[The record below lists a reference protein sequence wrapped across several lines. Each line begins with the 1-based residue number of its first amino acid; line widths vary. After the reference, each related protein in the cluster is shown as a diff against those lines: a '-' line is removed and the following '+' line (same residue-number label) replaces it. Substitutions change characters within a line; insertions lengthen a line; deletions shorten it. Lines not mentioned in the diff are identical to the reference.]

1 MGGIFTVVKRVM
13 TREAVHEIRQL
24 QMMLRH
30 LTSNLTFQEAYDMT
44 GLILRTT
51 VCSPRKH
58 EPPRC
63 LNYLTSPHVVIWSA
77 VTASRAIPGL
87 FEAEELMAKD
97 RSGEIV
103 PYHPPFI
110 LGPEEGSM
118 PVRRWRDG
126 SLEIDLPIM
135 QLKELFNINHFIVS
149 QANPHIAPLLRL
161 KEFVRACGGNFA
173 AKYKIIQNPT
183 YIELQKAANQ
193 GRRCTWEKPSA
204 IKANCGIDLALDQC
218 VVILNHMR
226 RLKRSAERAAASSSH
241 GLASTYKFSASRR
254 IPSWNC
260 IARENSSGSLEEDLA
275 GDGKSL
281 QTHRNIHDGSD
292 SESERVDFNSWTRSG
307 GPLMRTTSA
316 NKLIDFVQDLD
327 IDAELNRSVLTN
339 PNSMSLQMGGN
350 KHYYQ
355 SPRGTTPER
364 SPESVKFGKRE
375 FGSVVS
381 INGSSIT
388 VTEGDLLQP
397 ERVHNG
403 IVFNVVKKETLS
415 SRSSHD
421 LENYESEVAECMQ
434 LDSPEKDMDA
444 RSASEYD
451 DADITSTALISET
464 EPNCQPTDLPK
475 EEECNHQS
483 TVVASS
489 LHFSVALIC
498 FCSN

>member
-1 MGGIFTVVKRVM
+1 
-13 TREAVHEIRQL
+13 
-24 QMMLRH
+24 
-30 LTSNLTFQEAYDMT
+30 
-44 GLILRTT
+44 
-51 VCSPRKH
+51 
-58 EPPRC
+58 
-63 LNYLTSPHVVIWSA
+63 
-77 VTASRAIPGL
+77 
-87 FEAEELMAKD
+87 
-97 RSGEIV
+97 
-103 PYHPPFI
+103 
-110 LGPEEGSM
+110 
-118 PVRRWRDG
+118 
-126 SLEIDLPIM
+126 
-135 QLKELFNINHFIVS
+135 
-149 QANPHIAPLLRL
+149 
-161 KEFVRACGGNFA
+161 
-173 AKYKIIQNPT
+173 
-183 YIELQKAANQ
+183 
-193 GRRCTWEKPSA
+193 
-204 IKANCGIDLALDQC
+204 
-218 VVILNHMR
+218 MR

-260 IARENSSGSLEEDLA
+260 IARENSSGSLEEDLTGA
-275 GDGKSL
+275 GKRL
-281 QTHRNIHDGSD
+281 QTKPSNPP
-292 SESERVDFNSWTRSG
+292 SG

>member
-1 MGGIFTVVKRVM
+1 
-13 TREAVHEIRQL
+13 
-24 QMMLRH
+24 
-30 LTSNLTFQEAYDMT
+30 
-44 GLILRTT
+44 
-51 VCSPRKH
+51 
-58 EPPRC
+58 
-63 LNYLTSPHVVIWSA
+63 
-77 VTASRAIPGL
+77 
-87 FEAEELMAKD
+87 
-97 RSGEIV
+97 
-103 PYHPPFI
+103 
-110 LGPEEGSM
+110 
-118 PVRRWRDG
+118 
-126 SLEIDLPIM
+126 
-135 QLKELFNINHFIVS
+135 
-149 QANPHIAPLLRL
+149 
-161 KEFVRACGGNFA
+161 
-173 AKYKIIQNPT
+173 
-183 YIELQKAANQ
+183 
-193 GRRCTWEKPSA
+193 
-204 IKANCGIDLALDQC
+204 
-218 VVILNHMR
+218 MR
-226 RLKRSAERAAASSSH
+226 RLKRSAEGAAVSSSH
-241 GLASTYKFSASRR
+241 GLASTYKVSASRR

-260 IARENSSGSLEEDLA
+260 IARENSSGSLEEDLT
-275 GDGKSL
+275 GDSKSF

-339 PNSMSLQMGGN
+339 PNSMTLQMGGN

-355 SPRGTTPER
+355 SPRGTTPES
-364 SPESVKFGKRE
+364 SPES
-375 FGSVVS
+375 
-381 INGSSIT
+381 
-388 VTEGDLLQP
+388 P

-415 SRSSHD
+415 SRSRHD
-421 LENYESEVAECMQ
+421 LENYESEVAECVQ

-475 EEECNHQS
+475 EEECNLQS